1 MRVST
6 SSTYDATIAN
16 LQRRAQELSRSQEQM
31 SSLKRVNRA
40 SDDPTAAARAE
51 RALAVE
57 ARSAATQRAIDAS
70 MNAVSQTESTLGD
83 ALGLLQQARDTVV
96 SAGNASYS
104 DAERANLAISLR
116 QMRAELLTIANSPD
130 GAGSYLFAGQG
141 ASSPPFVD
149 TPAGVQFRGVSGET
163 GAPSTEP
170 LPLTMDG
177 RSTWLQASSGN
188 GVFVTNATQQS
199 GTAWIDAGSVIDPS
213 AATGDPY
220 SLSFTVAGG
229 VTTYTVLRDGNPTA
243 LTNVPYQSGQAIE
256 IDGLSVTVTGA
267 PADAD
272 SFDLTP
278 SSASLSIFDVLD
290 RAATEL
296 ETGGRNNGQIAQSV
310 ATALRDIDASSAK
323 LTAQRAVAGETLN
336 RIDRAAERLS
346 GQKLAAKTDR
356 SQAED
361 LDMVE
366 AISTFQKQQTG
377 YEAALK
383 SYASVQNLS
392 LFQYLNV

>member
-199 GTAWIDAGSVIDPS
+199 GTGWIDAGSVIDPS

-220 SLSFTVAGG
+220 SLSFTVSGG

-243 LTNVPYQSGQAIE
+243 LTDVPYQSGQAIE
-256 IDGLSVTVTGA
+256 IDGLSFTVTGA

-272 SFDLTP
+272 RFDLTP

-290 RAATEL
+290 RVATEL
-296 ETGGRNNGQIAQSV
+296 ETPGRNNGQIAQSV

>member
-1 MRVST
+1 MT
-6 SSTYDATIAN
+6 S
-16 LQRRAQELSRSQEQM
+16 
-31 SSLKRVNRA
+31 
-40 SDDPTAAARAE
+40 
-51 RALAVE
+51 
-57 ARSAATQRAIDAS
+57 
-70 MNAVSQTESTLGD
+70 
-83 ALGLLQQARDTVV
+83 
-96 SAGNASYS
+96 
-104 DAERANLAISLR
+104 
-116 QMRAELLTIANSPD
+116 
-130 GAGSYLFAGQG
+130 
-141 ASSPPFVD
+141 
-149 TPAGVQFRGVSGET
+149 
-163 GAPSTEP
+163 
-170 LPLTMDG
+170 
-177 RSTWLQASSGN
+177 
-188 GVFVTNATQQS
+188 ATQQA
-199 GTAWIDAGSVIDPS
+199 GTGWINTGSVIDPS

-243 LTNVPYQSGQAIE
+243 LTDVPYQSGQAIE
-256 IDGLSVTVTGA
+256 IDGLSFTVTGA

-272 SFDLTP
+272 RFDITP

-290 RAATEL
+290 RVATEL
-296 ETGGRNNGQIAQSV
+296 ETPGRNNGQIAQSV

-346 GQKLAAKTDR
+346 GQKLAAQTDR

>member
-1 MRVST
+1 MRMST
-6 SSTYDATIAN
+6 ANTYDATIAN
-16 LQRRAQELSRSQEQM
+16 LQRRAQELSQSQEQM

-57 ARSAATQRAIDAS
+57 ARSAASQRGIDAS

-83 ALGLLQQARDTVV
+83 ALTLLQQARDTVV

-104 DAERANLAISLR
+104 DAERANLALTLR
-116 QMRAELLTIANSPD
+116 QMRAELLTVANSPD

-149 TPAGVQFRGVSGET
+149 TPSGVQFRGVSGEA
-163 GAPSTEP
+163 GAAATEP

-177 RSTWLQASSGN
+177 QSTWLQARSGN
-188 GVFVTNATQQS
+188 GVFVTSATQQN
-199 GTAWIDAGSVIDPS
+199 GTAWIDSGRVTDP
-213 AATGDPY
+213 ALVTGDAY
-220 SLSFTVAGG
+220 SVSFAVSGAT
-229 VTTYTVLRDGNPTA
+229 TTYTVLHNGNPTT
-243 LTNVPYQSGQAIE
+243 LTNLPYKSGQAIE
-256 IDGLSVTVTGA
+256 IDGLSVTVTGD
-267 PADAD
+267 PANAD
-272 SFDLTP
+272 RFDITP
-278 SSASLSIFDVLD
+278 SSASLSIFDALD

-296 ETGGRNNGQIAQSV
+296 ETGGRNSGQLAQTV
-310 ATALRDIDASSAK
+310 ADSLRDIDASAAK
-323 LTAQRAVAGETLN
+323 LTAQRSVAGETLN
-336 RIDRAAERLS
+336 RIDRATERLS
-346 GQKLAAKTDR
+346 GQKLAAQTDR

-377 YEAALK
+377 YQAALQ
-383 SYASVQNLS
+383 SYASVQKLS
-392 LFQYLNV
+392 LFQYLNL